1 MVAQKFLDCGL
12 HLSAGHELNRGSH
25 DRDLF
30 LLFSLHGDIS
40 PSAHPILSEGRNP
53 TCFSVPTWHLARSK
67 VLQRLTYPVLCLF
80 TAAASLWSAAR
91 QNWAQ
96 ADLTSSPALPLRL
109 AMGSSV
115 PSLLASGSVSVPG
128 G

>member
-40 PSAHPILSEGRNP
+40 PSAHPILSGNDPRAGIP
-53 TCFSVPTWHLARSK
+53 R
-67 VLQRLTYPVLCLF
+67 
-80 TAAASLWSAAR
+80 ASLFPPGTLHEAR
-91 QNWAQ
+91 F
-96 ADLTSSPALPLRL
+96 SSDSHTLFCAFSRR
-109 AMGSSV
+109 
-115 PSLLASGSVSVPG
+115 LLACGAQPVRTG
-128 G
+128 LRQT